1 MSTKATPFA
10 KSTWVLCKHGN
21 YYYEAKIIKA
31 ELKKDEWVYRI
42 HYKNWGNRYDENVKH
57 SDAKERFMAHTPENV
72 ARTKKQIEIALANE
86 QKEKR
91 KPTNVEV
98 GEEVASSSVSGSHD
112 NRPKI
117 QKPLIPASVM
127 KMLQT
132 VQSVPNLEEK
142 TSVESF
148 LKKYMEEKKGFEKL
162 CPGHPAA
169 DAMIEC
175 FLEQLKLDFNM
186 NLMVYLKKE
195 EMKQCLEIFNTKRAA
210 KDETEVTMEEMT
222 ELYEKEENRMK
233 LFENPGINFADIYG
247 VLHFARILQ
256 SGYDDYEDEL
266 PVGDNLPI
274 MLIHDLL
281 SYAENFTSEYA

>member
-1 MSTKATPFA
+1 
-10 KSTWVLCKHGN
+10 
-21 YYYEAKIIKA
+21 
-31 ELKKDEWVYRI
+31 
-42 HYKNWGNRYDENVKH
+42 
-57 SDAKERFMAHTPENV
+57 
-72 ARTKKQIEIALANE
+72 
-86 QKEKR
+86 
-91 KPTNVEV
+91 
-98 GEEVASSSVSGSHD
+98 
-112 NRPKI
+112 
-117 QKPLIPASVM
+117 
-127 KMLQT
+127 MLQT

-148 LKKYMEEKKGFEKL
+148 LKKYMEEKKGFKQL